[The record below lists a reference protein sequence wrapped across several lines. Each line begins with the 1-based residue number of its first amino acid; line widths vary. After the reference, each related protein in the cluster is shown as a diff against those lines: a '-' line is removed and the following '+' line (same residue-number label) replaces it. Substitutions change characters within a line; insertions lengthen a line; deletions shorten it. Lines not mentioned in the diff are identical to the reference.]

1 MFSFHKPKVYR
12 STQGCCICK
21 AKSSSSRFT
30 DSKRYEIDFI
40 ECFQLEVPRQGEICN
55 ACVLLV
61 KRFKRLP
68 PGSERH
74 WGHVVDARVGP
85 GLKSMTKFKKRCEE
99 NGGRAS
105 PTENIKRLKQEVAAK
120 HAAQDAAAAAAAAEV
135 AANTASTTT
144 ASCNS
149 FVPQKF
155 RKIFRKTKKKKP
167 SSMGGSATETEND
180 NMRRLLANGFVQQ
193 EMKAL
198 EEEQETRR
206 RENELSQLK
215 ARRQRMASRRR
226 KDFVPRKNRGVV
238 RLLQPSS
245 VVGEDWR
252 RLKTCCGYV
261 MENREL
267 SALMIDLSALTVCQ
281 EHQREKEQKMT
292 QQQQQWPQPKGV
304 QLPKLVSPATITALK
319 KHQLYLN
326 RALLQGDLQ
335 YANPIPAALAP
346 AEAEKAMDGAVLD
359 LSEKLAE
366 FSKGLVQRVA
376 ESNKFNDNSSDS
388 GYEDLS
394 SLPEVSERR
403 GSVEI

>member
-120 HAAQDAAAAAAAAEV
+120 HAAADAAALLANPNGGAGTAA
-135 AANTASTTT
+135 TCTS
-144 ASCNS
+144 S

-167 SSMGGSATETEND
+167 TECHGE
-180 NMRRLLANGFVQQ
+180 LLFV
-193 EMKAL
+193 
-198 EEEQETRR
+198 
-206 RENELSQLK
+206 
-215 ARRQRMASRRR
+215 
-226 KDFVPRKNRGVV
+226 
-238 RLLQPSS
+238 
-245 VVGEDWR
+245 
-252 RLKTCCGYV
+252 
-261 MENREL
+261 
-267 SALMIDLSALTVCQ
+267 
-281 EHQREKEQKMT
+281 
-292 QQQQQWPQPKGV
+292 
-304 QLPKLVSPATITALK
+304 IT
-319 KHQLYLN
+319 
-326 RALLQGDLQ
+326 
-335 YANPIPAALAP
+335 
-346 AEAEKAMDGAVLD
+346 
-359 LSEKLAE
+359 
-366 FSKGLVQRVA
+366 
-376 ESNKFNDNSSDS
+376 
-388 GYEDLS
+388 
-394 SLPEVSERR
+394 
-403 GSVEI
+403 

>member
-99 NGGRAS
+99 NGDRAS

-120 HAAQDAAAAAAAAEV
+120 HAADAAAEAL
-135 AANTASTTT
+135 NPTTTT
-144 ASCNS
+144 ATNTSSTVGCTSS

-167 SSMGGSATETEND
+167 TESHGE
-180 NMRRLLANGFVQQ
+180 
-193 EMKAL
+193 
-198 EEEQETRR
+198 
-206 RENELSQLK
+206 
-215 ARRQRMASRRR
+215 
-226 KDFVPRKNRGVV
+226 RG
-238 RLLQPSS
+238 
-245 VVGEDWR
+245 
-252 RLKTCCGYV
+252 
-261 MENREL
+261 
-267 SALMIDLSALTVCQ
+267 
-281 EHQREKEQKMT
+281 
-292 QQQQQWPQPKGV
+292 
-304 QLPKLVSPATITALK
+304 
-319 KHQLYLN
+319 
-326 RALLQGDLQ
+326 
-335 YANPIPAALAP
+335 
-346 AEAEKAMDGAVLD
+346 
-359 LSEKLAE
+359 
-366 FSKGLVQRVA
+366 
-376 ESNKFNDNSSDS
+376 
-388 GYEDLS
+388 
-394 SLPEVSERR
+394 
-403 GSVEI
+403 

>member
-99 NGGRAS
+99 NGDRAS

-120 HAAQDAAAAAAAAEV
+120 HAADAAAE
-135 AANTASTTT
+135 AANPTTT
-144 ASCNS
+144 TTTNASSTVGCTSS

-167 SSMGGSATETEND
+167 AESHGERGIYLKCCLSLISPVTFTDE
-180 NMRRLLANGFVQQ
+180 NMRLLLANGFVQQ
-193 EMKAL
+193 EMMAL
-198 EEEQETRR
+198 EEQMRMTDEQQQQQSWKLKQRR
-206 RENELSQLK
+206 PK
-215 ARRQRMASRRR
+215 ITSRRR
-226 KDFVPRKNRGVV
+226 KDYVPRKNSGTVSE
-238 RLLQPSS
+238 LSAAEHLMDS
-245 VVGEDWR
+245 EEWR
-252 RLKTCCGYV
+252 RMKTCCGFV
-261 MENREL
+261 LEHREL
-267 SALMIDLSALTVCQ
+267 SALVIDLSTMNVCN
-281 EHQREKEQKMT
+281 EHQRQRM
-292 QQQQQWPQPKGV
+292 QPK
-304 QLPKLVSPATITALK
+304 LATPALK
-319 KHQLYLN
+319 KHHLYLN
-326 RALLQGDLQ
+326 RALLN
-335 YANPIPAALAP
+335 ASPIPAAMAM
-346 AEAEKAMDGAVLD
+346 EKPNKPGVGATATVLD

-366 FSKGLVQRVA
+366 FSKGIVQRVA
-376 ESNKFNDNSSDS
+376 ENNKFSDNSSDS
-388 GYEDLS
+388 GYEELS
-394 SLPEVSERR
+394 SVPDVVS
-403 GSVEI
+403 GINSAVNGIGD